1 MRIIT
6 EQPKTNPVLADVA
19 IEAAKR
25 QLLTLPWVDQAF
37 GRVWPIPMQRG
48 DKNVTE
54 PCVYCN
60 GNRYETLVPSAD
72 LGNYTFFVLMDSARY
87 DEETDTYTQPYALVV
102 WYDMNRCFENGSNR
116 RDTEN
121 LKDDIIEVLRSTP
134 ISNGSIHVSRII
146 EMPKS
151 VYKEF
156 TFDTQQNQALVQ
168 PYGAIRFEGEITIL
182 KGCYQ

>member
-1 MRIIT
+1 MSNKTAMNSQAVLLKRSLYEKGKKMRIIT
-6 EQPKTNPVLADVA
+6 EQSKTNPVLADVA

-87 DEETDTYTQPYALVV
+87 DDRSVE
-102 WYDMNRCFENGSNR
+102 SNVGC
-116 RDTEN
+116 T
-121 LKDDIIEVLRSTP
+121 
-134 ISNGSIHVSRII
+134 SIL
-146 EMPKS
+146 
-151 VYKEF
+151 
-156 TFDTQQNQALVQ
+156 T
-168 PYGAIRFEGEITIL
+168 
-182 KGCYQ
+182 